1 MTRTTRQR
9 RRSRSRRTPQCLSP
23 VQHRINCPC
32 MHACASQGHA
42 AAPKHAD
49 AVTWQVRMRARSLKR
64 HADADLAAF
73 PALSKQE
80 GVEARRARVQAYH
93 DITAA
98 LREKHKVAHG
108 PLCTLALHAGHLQAC
123 SWKQL
128 KAAACATDGR
138 CSPLKRV
145 AELRAWGFSHL
156 FPSHALCAAL
166 LTGVLR
172 VL

>member
-1 MTRTTRQR
+1 
-9 RRSRSRRTPQCLSP
+9 
-23 VQHRINCPC
+23 
-32 MHACASQGHA
+32 
-42 AAPKHAD
+42 
-49 AVTWQVRMRARSLKR
+49 MRARSLKR

-128 KAAACATDGR
+128 KAAACATNGR
-138 CSPLKRV
+138 
-145 AELRAWGFSHL
+145 
-156 FPSHALCAAL
+156 
-166 LTGVLR
+166 
-172 VL
+172 